1 MDMAFQYSAQNGLC
15 SADEAAKA
23 SAHLAKLGMPAIADM
38 KHLLGSPETLLSH
51 MRQDK
56 KNEAGAVTLIL
67 TRAIGDSFVQKDT
80 AEADI
85 LTFLQSM
92 KDTYYG

>member
-1 MDMAFQYSAQNGLC
+1 
-15 SADEAAKA
+15 
-23 SAHLAKLGMPAIADM
+23 
-38 KHLLGSPETLLSH
+38 